1 MKKCILWIEDFDN
14 KSSTKVRKKSQT
26 EERKSE
32 KYDKYLRVYDE
43 LYKDLIEIKT
53 TMLEGLEYIK
63 KHYGEFDCVILD
75 VNLNNN
81 LQQIDKDD
89 SNWKFLIDN
98 INLKY
103 VEDIE
108 AEFRKYGGFY
118 IVLLLITLGF
128 PKGRIIILT
137 AYGGSYD
144 KDDYKPVKEWCEKFS
159 MASIHIPH
167 IIEKG
172 NYFNDNVDGKK
183 HKKLNEY
190 LKKLYHDDAYYYTRL
205 FLYKLYNIIYK
216 LNEVGV
222 NDSFRNNDLLFN
234 KICKNNNKRVK
245 LSYVNDLINNA
256 IDFFPFVKP
265 VNTDN
270 IFFNTL
276 KYFSEPFEADYN
288 VKNGK
293 VLDDTYRVI
302 KTFRNWASHNLIED
316 KNKLKPDLFR
326 LLFFVEFLL
335 FTRSENC
342 DTCELLDISKEFF
355 LCEKEK
361 NINIVDY
368 IKDINWEICKKWDDV
383 PKDMIG
389 VYDRRG
395 RIGNKMKLIY
405 LIYIYINCS
414 IDINIVYA
422 NLSLYTEYAISDRY
436 KTGMNEILLKYAI
449 ELCDE
454 YMDYVNEH

>member
-14 KSSTKVRKKSQT
+14 KSSANVRTKSQT
-26 EERKSE
+26 EEEKNK

-43 LYKDLIEIKT
+43 LYKDSIEIKT

-63 KHYGEFDCVILD
+63 EHYGEFDCVILD

-128 PKGRIIILT
+128 PKDRIIILT
-137 AYGGSYD
+137 AYGASYN
-144 KDDYKPVKEWCEKFS
+144 KDDYKPVKDWQEKFS
-159 MASIHIPH
+159 KASIHSPH
-167 IIEKG
+167 VIEKG

-205 FLYKLYNIIYK
+205 FLYKLHNIIYK
-216 LNEVGV
+216 LNEISV
-222 NDSFRNNDLLFN
+222 NNNDGNNVVLFN
-234 KICKNNNKRVK
+234 KICRNTNKRVTV
-245 LSYVNDLINNA
+245 SYVNDLINNA
-256 IDFFPFVKP
+256 INFFPFIKP
-265 VNTDN
+265 VNIDN

-288 VKNGK
+288 VKSVK
-293 VLDDTYRVI
+293 AIDDTYRLM

-316 KNKLKPDLFR
+316 KSKLKSDLFR
-326 LLFFVEFLL
+326 LLFFIEFLL
-335 FTRSENC
+335 FTRSESS
-342 DTCELLDISKEFF
+342 ELDELVEICKEFF
-355 LCEKEK
+355 MFEKEK

-368 IKDINWEICKKWDDV
+368 IKVINWEICKKWDDV

-395 RIGNKMKLIY
+395 RIDDKMKLIY
-405 LIYIYINCS
+405 LIYKLCY
-414 IDINIVYA
+414 
-422 NLSLYTEYAISDRY
+422 RY
-436 KTGMNEILLKYAI
+436 
-449 ELCDE
+449 
-454 YMDYVNEH
+454 